1 MKISTKGRYA
11 IRLLIEIG
19 MREDEYVKLK
29 DAAKKQD
36 ISLKYLEQISSLL
49 QKAGLVISSRGANG
63 GYKLAKNAE
72 DYTILEILEVTEGN
86 MAVVSCLED
95 EKNQC
100 SRYKFCSTI
109 DLWEGL
115 NAVIK
120 EYLEGRNLKELIDKE
135 KKYGKAEI
143 DYYI

>member
-19 MREDEYVKLK
+19 MKDDEFVKLK

-36 ISLKYLEQISSLL
+36 ISLKYLEQISSSL

-63 GYKLAKNAE
+63 GYKLAKKAE
-72 DYTILEILEVTEGN
+72 EYSILEILEVTEGN
-86 MAVVSCLED
+86 LAVVSCLED

-100 SRYKFCSTI
+100 DRYRFCSTI
-109 DLWEGL
+109 ELWEGL
-115 NAVIK
+115 NKAIK
-120 EYLEGRNLKELIDKE
+120 GYLEGKNLKELIEKE
-135 KKYGKAEI
+135 KKNSRNEI